1 MKEEWIKV
9 CRIITVDNLVTS
21 KEFVDNT
28 IEIWKELL
36 DNYKIKYKFDIEQG
50 TEYFDGIREIQYIDK
65 VFSIYLYKTKEELP
79 RMKSIIKESESD
91 KFEVPEELK
100 SLEEND

>member
-65 VFSIYLYKTKEELP
+65 VFSIYLYTTKEELP
-79 RMKSIIKESESD
+79 RMKSIIKEYENA

>member
-28 IEIWKELL
+28 IK
-36 DNYKIKYKFDIEQG
+36 NY
-50 TEYFDGIREIQYIDK
+50 
-65 VFSIYLYKTKEELP
+65 
-79 RMKSIIKESESD
+79 
-91 KFEVPEELK
+91 
-100 SLEEND
+100 